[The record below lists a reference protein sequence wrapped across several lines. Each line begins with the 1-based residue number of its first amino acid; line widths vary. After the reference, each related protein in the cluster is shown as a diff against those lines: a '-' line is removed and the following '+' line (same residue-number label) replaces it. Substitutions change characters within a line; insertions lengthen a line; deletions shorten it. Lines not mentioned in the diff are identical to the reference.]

1 MEDIE
6 WCRENVEC
14 YEELMRIINREFY
27 NAGRDLDDAEK
38 CFKDLIQGDARRFH
52 REFGVIIDEETLQQR
67 RNIYNGNLHIN
78 FLYYYLHEYCKEII
92 VKMKKKGITGGWVWW

>member
-38 CFKDLIQGDARRFH
+38 AIAKESMVAGKMRGQGEKTIMED
-52 REFGVIIDEETLQQR
+52 GLSI
-67 RNIYNGNLHIN
+67 
-78 FLYYYLHEYCKEII
+78 
-92 VKMKKKGITGGWVWW
+92 